1 MLYTGTSGFALQ
13 KQLSDQ
19 INGPRF
25 QKMEFTTQL
34 AKTRFD
40 IGVEKAKQNE
50 LVKQLEE
57 KEIAEAKKR
66 RQEAEDLRRKTDLSK
81 AQNANL

>member
-1 MLYTGTSGFALQ
+1 
-13 KQLSDQ
+13 
-19 INGPRF
+19 
-25 QKMEFTTQL
+25 MEFTTQL